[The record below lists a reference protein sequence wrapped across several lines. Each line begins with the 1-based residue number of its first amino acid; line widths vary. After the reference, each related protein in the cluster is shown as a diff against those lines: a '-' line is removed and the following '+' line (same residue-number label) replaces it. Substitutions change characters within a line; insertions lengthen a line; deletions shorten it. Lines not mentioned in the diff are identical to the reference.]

1 MNALYEAH
9 LPRQLYGYK
18 RSDVKLLVFSDLSIS
33 KSRLNDI
40 SNYLSPGDI
49 LVFNNS
55 KIVPS
60 SLEIYSEDFQRFAT
74 LNIGTDRRG
83 RQFLVEVRPKEF
95 GSMVNYSTSF
105 SILGTGYNVNLIKRH
120 ETFPRFWWAE
130 LDTEESSIDLILKDF
145 GKYIR
150 YDHIPF
156 SLPDEY
162 FDGIFYKMPG
172 SVELPSASYSFDS
185 KVVESIKDKG
195 VSIAELTLHCNLG
208 SVEYPEFKGE
218 RRLLPE
224 KFSIPLGTLRAI
236 HDARSRGRKVIA
248 VGTTV
253 VRALES
259 LALDKSQQT
268 NLVTVSSPPG
278 SEGSITGTT
287 EIYIDGS
294 HTPLLVDAIITGMH
308 EKDGSHIR
316 MLEAFQPKE
325 RLNEAYKMA
334 ECWRFQYHEF
344 GDIALIF
351 SQSRKDK

>member
-1 MNALYEAH
+1 MKALYEAH
-9 LPRQLYGYK
+9 LPRQLYGYE
-18 RSDVKLLVFSDLSIS
+18 RSDVKLLVLSDLSIS
-33 KSRLNDI
+33 KSKLNDI
-40 SNYLSPGDI
+40 SNYFSPGDI

-95 GSMVNYSTSF
+95 GSRINYNTSF
-105 SILGTGYNVNLIKRH
+105 SILGTNYNVRLIKRH
-120 ETFPRFWWAE
+120 ETFQRFWWAE
-130 LDTEESSIDLILKDF
+130 LETEESSIDSILKDF

-150 YDHIPF
+150 YDHILFP
-156 SLPDEY
+156 LPEEY
-162 FDGIFYKMPG
+162 FDGIFYKIPG
-172 SVELPSASYSFDS
+172 SVELPSASYPFDS

-195 VSIAELTLHCNLG
+195 VSIAELTLHCNIG
-208 SVEYPEFKGE
+208 SVEYTEFKDE

-224 KFSIPLGTLRAI
+224 RFSIPLGTLRDI
-236 HDARSRGRKVIA
+236 YNARSRGGKVIA

-259 LALDKSQQT
+259 FALYNLQQT
-268 NLVTVSSPPG
+268 NLVTVSLPTG
-278 SEGSITGTT
+278 SDGSITGTT

-294 HTPLLVDAIITGMH
+294 HTPLMVDAIITGMH
-308 EKDGSHIR
+308 EYDGSHIR

-325 RLNEAYKMA
+325 RLNEAYTMA
-334 ECWRFQYHEF
+334 ERWGFQYHEF

-351 SQSRKDK
+351 GHSIKDK